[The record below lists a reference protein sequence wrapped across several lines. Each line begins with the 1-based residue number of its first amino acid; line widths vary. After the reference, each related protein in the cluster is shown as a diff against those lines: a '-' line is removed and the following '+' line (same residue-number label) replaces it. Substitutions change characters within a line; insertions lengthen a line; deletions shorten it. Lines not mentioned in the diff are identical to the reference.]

1 MKKTIIIGLLCGM
14 AVAVAGILKK
24 DKVIIEKI
32 IVTQLNKKKESP
44 QILVKVTLTKYQL
57 RKMLDILEGYHTVRY
72 DGTVAS
78 TLAAAPADAYTFT
91 SVAKENKQSGR
102 YNISSTHLA
111 KKPMLN
117 SSEQ

>member
-1 MKKTIIIGLLCGM
+1 MKKTILIGLFCS
-14 AVAVAGILKK
+14 AVVGAAAILRK
-24 DKVIIEKI
+24 DKVVIERI
-32 IVTQLNKKKESP
+32 TVTQLNKKKESP
-44 QILVKVTLTKYQL
+44 QISVKVTLTKYQL
-57 RKMLDILEGYHTVRY
+57 RKMLDILEEYHTVRY

-117 SSEQ
+117 SSDQ